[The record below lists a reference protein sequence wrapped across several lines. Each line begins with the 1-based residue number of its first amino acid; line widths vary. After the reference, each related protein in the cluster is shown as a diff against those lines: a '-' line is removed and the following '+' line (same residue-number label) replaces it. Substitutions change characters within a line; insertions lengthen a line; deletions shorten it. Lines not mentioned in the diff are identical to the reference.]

1 MVDDSKLPTG
11 LPTGYRHGLITA
23 VTVLLTASILY
34 LRFATLEEASGDWSL
49 WGAVSASILGLS
61 ICIQLLTLWRALPP
75 EDEQVSIYKVTLR
88 WLAAGVLLLVASFVA
103 HIVATL
109 VY

>member
-1 MVDDSKLPTG
+1 
-11 LPTGYRHGLITA
+11 LITA
-23 VTVLLTASILY
+23 VTVLLTASILFF
-34 LRFATLEEASGDWSL
+34 RFATYEEASGEWTL

-61 ICIQLLTLWRALPP
+61 ICIQLLTLWRALQP
-75 EDEQVSIYKVTLR
+75 EDEQVSIYKVTIR

-103 HIVATL
+103 LLVAKL